1 MLLSII
7 MDVNDNING
16 ASTDQQ
22 KYKIDPALKM
32 GHVSLNVS
40 DLSQSLD
47 FYQSVLGFKAVGRP
61 SSGKALLSVST
72 NDPSYLVELLQ
83 AKTGSN
89 NDSHSRLESSIRR
102 AGLYHFAILL
112 PERKF
117 LADMLQNLNDERDQ
131 IHFDGLADHLISES
145 IYIRDPDF
153 NGVEIYRDRPR
164 SQWRWNDTQVAM
176 ATLPLN
182 TTNLLKE
189 TTERGW
195 KEMPDKT
202 RIGHVHLHVSDIAK
216 AMKFYHEILG
226 LQLTAAIPSA
236 SFFAVG
242 GYHHHIA
249 TNTWLGTGIAPAS
262 SESIGL
268 NHFSIELSNKEEL
281 ATLIEQFSRRNIA
294 VIRDDLSDR
303 SVFVQDLDG
312 IQIQVE
318 DKRCAF

>member
-1 MLLSII
+1 MYVK
-7 MDVNDNING
+7 DNVNDSSRN
-16 ASTDQQ
+16 QQ
-22 KYKIDPALKM
+22 QYKIDPAMKI

-40 DLSQSLD
+40 DLRQSLD
-47 FYQSVLGFKAVGRP
+47 FYQSVLGFRRIGR
-61 SSGKALLSVST
+61 SSSSKALLSVGS
-72 NDPSYLVELLQ
+72 NDSSYLVELLQ
-83 AKTGSN
+83 VKTGAN
-89 NDSHSRLESSIRR
+89 NDSLSQIERSTRR

-117 LADMLQNLNDERDQ
+117 LADMLQNLNDKRDQ
-131 IHFDGLADHLISES
+131 IHFDGLADHLVSES

-164 SQWRWNDTQVAM
+164 SQWRWNDTQVEM

-294 VIRDDLSDR
+294 AIGDDLSDR
-303 SVFVQDLDG
+303 SVFVQDIDG

-318 DKRCAF
+318 DK

>member
-89 NDSHSRLESSIRR
+89 NDSLSRLESSIRR

-117 LADMLQNLNDERDQ
+117 LADMLKNLNYMRDQ
-131 IHFDGLADHLISES
+131 VHFDGLADHLVSES

-153 NGVEIYRDRPR
+153 NGIEIYSDRPR
-164 SQWRWNDTQVAM
+164 SQWRWKDSKVEM

-182 TTNLLKE
+182 TTDLLNE
-189 TTERGW
+189 ATENGW
-195 KEMPDKT
+195 KEMPNKT
-202 RIGHVHLHVSDIAK
+202 TIGHVHLHVSDLAN
-216 AMKFYHEILG
+216 AMKFYYEILG
-226 LQLTAAIPSA
+226 LQLTAAIPGA
-236 SFFAVG
+236 LFFAVG

-268 NHFSIELSNKEEL
+268 NHFSIELPRKEEL
-281 ATLIEQFSRRNIA
+281 ATLVEIFSHRGMA
-294 VIRDDLSDR
+294 VIGGDLSDS
-303 SVFVQDLDG
+303 SVFVRDRDG
-312 IQIQVE
+312 IKIQVE
-318 DKRCAF
+318 VK

>member
-1 MLLSII
+1 

-16 ASTDQQ
+16 ASTNQ
-22 KYKIDPALKM
+22 KEYTIDPAMKM

-47 FYQSVLGFKAVGRP
+47 FYQSVLGFKTVGRP
-61 SSGKALLSVST
+61 SSGKALLSVGSY
-72 NDPSYLVELLQ
+72 DPSYLVELLQ
-83 AKTGSN
+83 VKTGSN
-89 NDSHSRLESSIRR
+89 NDSLGRLESSARR

-117 LADMLQNLNDERDQ
+117 LADMLQNLNYMRDQ
-131 IHFDGLADHLISES
+131 VHFDGLADHLVSES

-153 NGVEIYRDRPR
+153 NGVEIYSDRPR
-164 SQWRWNDTQVAM
+164 SQWRWKDSKVEM

-182 TTNLLKE
+182 TTDLLNE
-189 TTERGW
+189 ATEKGW
-195 KEMPDKT
+195 KEMPNKT
-202 RIGHVHLHVSDIAK
+202 TIGHVHLHVSDLAK
-216 AMKFYHEILG
+216 AMKFYYEILG

-236 SFFAVG
+236 LFFAVG

-268 NHFSIELSNKEEL
+268 NHFSIELPSKEAL
-281 ATLIEQFSRRNIA
+281 ATLVKLISRRNMALISG
-294 VIRDDLSDR
+294 DLSES
-303 SVFVQDLDG
+303 SVFVRAMDS
-312 IQIQVE
+312 IKIQVE
-318 DKRCAF
+318 VK

>member
-1 MLLSII
+1 MN
-7 MDVNDNING
+7 VNDNIDSAPTN
-16 ASTDQQ
+16 QQ
-22 KYKIDPALKM
+22 QYKIDPTMKV

-40 DLSQSLD
+40 NLGQSLD
-47 FYQSVLGFKAVGRP
+47 FYESILGFKRIGR
-61 SSGKALLSVST
+61 SLSGKALLSVGD
-72 NDPSYLVELLQ
+72 NDSSYLVELLQ
-83 AKTGSN
+83 VKTDANSDN
-89 NDSHSRLESSIRR
+89 LSRINSSIRK

-117 LADMLQNLNDERDQ
+117 LANILQNLSNKRDQ
-131 IHFDGLADHLISES
+131 IHFDGLADHLVSES
-145 IYIRDPDF
+145 IYLRDPDF

-164 SQWRWNDTQVAM
+164 SEWRWKDSHVEM

-182 TTNLLKE
+182 TTDLLKE
-189 TTERGW
+189 ATEKSW

-202 RIGHVHLHVSDIAK
+202 TIGHVHLHVSDIEK

-226 LQLTAAIPSA
+226 LQLTAAVPTA
-236 SFFAVG
+236 SFFAAD

-268 NHFSIELSNKEEL
+268 NHFSIELSGKEEL
-281 ATLIEQFSRRNIA
+281 ATLIDLFSQRNMA

-303 SVFVQDLDG
+303 SVFVHDMDG
-312 IQIQVE
+312 IKMQVE
-318 DKRCAF
+318 DK

>member
-1 MLLSII
+1 

-16 ASTDQQ
+16 ASTNQQ
-22 KYKIDPALKM
+22 GYKIDPAMKM

-40 DLSQSLD
+40 NLSQSLD

-61 SSGKALLSVST
+61 SSGKALLSVGS

-83 AKTGSN
+83 VKTGSN
-89 NDSHSRLESSIRR
+89 NGSLSRLESSTRR

-117 LADMLQNLNDERDQ
+117 LADMLQNLNYMRDQ
-131 IHFDGLADHLISES
+131 VHFDGLADHLVSES

-153 NGVEIYRDRPR
+153 NGVEIYSDRPR
-164 SQWRWNDTQVAM
+164 SQWRWKDTKVEM

-182 TTNLLKE
+182 TTDLLKE
-189 TTERGW
+189 ATEKAW

-202 RIGHVHLHVSDIAK
+202 TIGHVHLHVRDLSK
-216 AMKFYHEILG
+216 AIKFYYEILG

-236 SFFAVG
+236 LFFAVG

-268 NHFSIELSNKEEL
+268 NHFSIELPSKEEL
-281 ATLIEQFSRRNIA
+281 ATLVKVFSRRSMA
-294 VIRDDLSDR
+294 VIEGNLSES
-303 SVFVQDLDG
+303 SVFIRDMDSVK
-312 IQIQVE
+312 IQVE
-318 DKRCAF
+318 VK

>member
-1 MLLSII
+1 MI
-7 MDVNDNING
+7 MNVKDDVNG
-16 ASTDQQ
+16 SSTNQ
-22 KYKIDPALKM
+22 KQYKIDPAMKM

-47 FYQSVLGFKAVGRP
+47 FYQSVLGFRRIGRP
-61 SSGKALLSVST
+61 SSGNALLTIGSNES
-72 NDPSYLVELLQ
+72 SYLVELLQ
-83 AKTGSN
+83 VKTAGAN
-89 NDSHSRLESSIRR
+89 NDNLRQLDSSTRR

-117 LADMLQNLNDERDQ
+117 LADMLQNLNDKRDQ
-131 IHFDGLADHLISES
+131 IHFDGLADHLVSES

-164 SQWRWNDTQVAM
+164 SQWRWNDTQVEM

-189 TTERGW
+189 STEKGW

-202 RIGHVHLHVSDIAK
+202 RIGHIHLHVGNISK
-216 AMKFYHEILG
+216 AIKFYHEILG

-249 TNTWLGTGIAPAS
+249 TNTWLGTGMAPAS

-268 NHFSIELSNKEEL
+268 NHFSIELSSKEDVE
-281 ATLIEQFSRRNIA
+281 TLIEQFSRRNMT
-294 VIRDDLSDR
+294 VIRGDLSDR
-303 SVFVQDLDG
+303 SVFVRDMDG
-312 IQIQVE
+312 IKIQVE
-318 DKRCAF
+318 CK

>member
-1 MLLSII
+1 

-16 ASTDQQ
+16 ASTNQQ
-22 KYKIDPALKM
+22 EYKIDPAMKM

-40 DLSQSLD
+40 NLSQSLD

-61 SSGKALLSVST
+61 SSGKALLSVGS

-83 AKTGSN
+83 VKTGSN
-89 NDSHSRLESSIRR
+89 NDSLSRLESSTRR

-117 LADMLQNLNDERDQ
+117 LADMLQNLNYMRDQ
-131 IHFDGLADHLISES
+131 VHFDGLADHLVSES

-153 NGVEIYRDRPR
+153 NGVEIYSDRPR
-164 SQWRWNDTQVAM
+164 SQWRWKDTKVEM

-182 TTNLLKE
+182 TTDLLKE
-189 TTERGW
+189 ATGKAW

-202 RIGHVHLHVSDIAK
+202 TIGHVHLHVGDLSK
-216 AMKFYHEILG
+216 AIKFYYEILG

-236 SFFAVG
+236 LFFAVG

-268 NHFSIELSNKEEL
+268 NHFSIELPSKEEL
-281 ATLIEQFSRRNIA
+281 ATLVKVFSRRSMA
-294 VIRDDLSDR
+294 VIEGNLSES
-303 SVFVQDLDG
+303 SVFIRDMDSVK
-312 IQIQVE
+312 IQVE
-318 DKRCAF
+318 VK

>member
-1 MLLSII
+1 MYVK
-7 MDVNDNING
+7 DNVNDSSRN
-16 ASTDQQ
+16 QQ
-22 KYKIDPALKM
+22 QYKIDPAMKI

-40 DLSQSLD
+40 DLRQSLD
-47 FYQSVLGFKAVGRP
+47 FYQSVLGFRRIGR
-61 SSGKALLSVST
+61 SSSSKALLSVGS
-72 NDPSYLVELLQ
+72 NDSSYLVELLQ
-83 AKTGSN
+83 VKTGAN
-89 NDSHSRLESSIRR
+89 NDSLSQIERSTRR

-117 LADMLQNLNDERDQ
+117 LADMLQNLNDKRDQ
-131 IHFDGLADHLISES
+131 IHFDGLADHLVSES

-164 SQWRWNDTQVAM
+164 SQWRWNDTQVEM

-294 VIRDDLSDR
+294 AIGDDLSDR
-303 SVFVQDLDG
+303 SVFVQDIDG
-312 IQIQVE
+312 IQMQVE
-318 DKRCAF
+318 EK

>member
-1 MLLSII
+1 MYAK
-7 MDVNDNING
+7 DNIND
-16 ASTDQQ
+16 SSRNQQ
-22 KYKIDPALKM
+22 QYKIDPAMKI

-40 DLSQSLD
+40 DLRQSLD
-47 FYQSVLGFKAVGRP
+47 FYQSVLGFRRIGR
-61 SSGKALLSVST
+61 SSSNKALLSVGS
-72 NDPSYLVELLQ
+72 NDSSYLVELLQ
-83 AKTGSN
+83 VKTGAN
-89 NDSHSRLESSIRR
+89 NDSLSQTERSTRR

-117 LADMLQNLNDERDQ
+117 LADMLQNLNDKRDQ
-131 IHFDGLADHLISES
+131 IHFDGLADHLVSES

-164 SQWRWNDTQVAM
+164 SQWRWNDTQVEM

-216 AMKFYHEILG
+216 AMKLYHEILG

-294 VIRDDLSDR
+294 AIGDDLSGR
-303 SVFVQDLDG
+303 SVFVQDIDG
-312 IQIQVE
+312 IQIQFE
-318 DKRCAF
+318 DK

>member
-1 MLLSII
+1 MI
-7 MDVNDNING
+7 MNVKDNING
-16 ASTDQQ
+16 PSTNQQ
-22 KYKIDPALKM
+22 QYKIDPAMKI

-47 FYQSVLGFKAVGRP
+47 FYQSVLGFRRISRA
-61 SSGKALLSVST
+61 SSGKALLSVGS
-72 NDPSYLVELLQ
+72 NDSSYLVELLQ
-83 AKTGSN
+83 VKIGAN
-89 NDSHSRLESSIRR
+89 NDGPSQMDSSTRRGR

-117 LADMLQNLNDERDQ
+117 LADMLQNLNDKRDQ
-131 IHFDGLADHLISES
+131 IHFDGLADHLVSES

-164 SQWRWNDTQVAM
+164 SQWRWNDTQVEM

-182 TTNLLKE
+182 TINLLKE
-189 TTERGW
+189 TTEKGW

-216 AMKFYHEILG
+216 AMKFYREILG

-268 NHFSIELSNKEEL
+268 NHFSIKLSSKEDIE
-281 ATLIEQFSRRNIA
+281 TLIEQFSRRNMPA
-294 VIRDDLSDR
+294 IRGDLSDR
-303 SVFVQDLDG
+303 SVFVRDM
-312 IQIQVE
+312 
-318 DKRCAF
+318 